1 MIVALPSDH
10 ETGIGLLQMNWF
22 RVSIPGQPGRKFIGD
37 VEQPGVSGLGGEQYQ
52 LTNGDHAL
60 VVVGGLVLNITN
72 LVGEAEVLAVNHL
85 PCLSALDGSAHSLFS
100 QSSILRGMELF
111 TQLFGSFLAFVYHCF
126 DRVVINGYLSGL
138 SRPEQAA
145 YFFRQVV
152 GVPVSVFTTRDFS
165 MICNQT

>member
-1 MIVALPSDH
+1 
-10 ETGIGLLQMNWF
+10 
-22 RVSIPGQPGRKFIGD
+22 
-37 VEQPGVSGLGGEQYQ
+37 
-52 LTNGDHAL
+52 
-60 VVVGGLVLNITN
+60 
-72 LVGEAEVLAVNHL
+72 
-85 PCLSALDGSAHSLFS
+85 
-100 QSSILRGMELF
+100 MELF